1 MKFRIPKMTAQ
12 IKICGITNLSD
23 AQLSLEL
30 GADLLGFNFY
40 PPSPRYIEPS
50 TAAQIIAG
58 LPDNFK
64 SVGVF
69 VNAGAEGIQNVLSQ
83 CPLMMV
89 QLHGEENNQQC
100 RQAAELGVEMIKA
113 LQVRGPA
120 DISRL
125 DDYQVETI
133 LLDAFHEKLYGG
145 TGHSFDWSWIRQI
158 SHQKIF
164 LAGGITPE
172 NVIQAL
178 TVGTYGID
186 LCSGV
191 EKSPGMKSPDKM
203 KKLFEELAQFNS
215 SQTND

>member
-1 MKFRIPKMTAQ
+1 MPAQ
-12 IKICGITNLSD
+12 IKICGITNLPD

-40 PPSPRYIEPS
+40 PPSPRYIDPS
-50 TAAQIIAG
+50 TAAQIIAD
-58 LPDNFK
+58 LPDDVN

-69 VNAGAEGIQNVLSQ
+69 VDAGIEGLQAVLSR
-83 CPLMMV
+83 CPLMMA
-89 QLHGEENNQQC
+89 QLHGTENNRQC
-100 RQAAELGVEMIKA
+100 RQTAELGVEVIKA
-113 LQVRGPA
+113 LRVRRPE
-120 DISRL
+120 DISQL

-145 TGHSFDWSWIRQI
+145 TGHRFDWNWIRQI

-172 NVIQAL
+172 NVYQAL
-178 TVGTYGID
+178 AVGTYGID

-191 EKSPGMKSPDKM
+191 EESPGKKSPGKM
-203 KKLFEELAQFNS
+203 KKLFEEIARFNS
-215 SQTND
+215 SRPD

>member
-1 MKFRIPKMTAQ
+1 MPTQ
-12 IKICGITNLSD
+12 IKICGITNLPD

-50 TAAQIIAG
+50 AAAQIIAD
-58 LPDNFK
+58 LPDDVN

-69 VNAGAEGIQNVLSQ
+69 VDAGTEGIQKVLNQ
-83 CPLMMV
+83 CPLVMV
-89 QLHGEENNQQC
+89 QLHGAENNQQC
-100 RQAAELGVEMIKA
+100 LQTADLKVEVIKA
-113 LQVRGPA
+113 LRIRRPE

-133 LLDAFHEKLYGG
+133 LLDAYHEKLYGG
-145 TGHSFDWSWIRQI
+145 TGHRFDWSWIRQI

-164 LAGGITPE
+164 LAGGVTPE
-172 NVIQAL
+172 NVAQAL
-178 TVGTYGID
+178 AVGAYGID

-191 EKSPGMKSPDKM
+191 EESPGIKSPGKM
-203 KKLFEELAQFNS
+203 KKLFEEIAQFNS
-215 SQTND
+215 SRPD